1 VSALEAVRAG
11 AEPEPE
17 EERIP
22 TGRILVYSAPLLG
35 LFSGS
40 ALISMYLLKFATDV
54 LLIAPATIGAIFLV
68 GRVWDAVSDP
78 LVGTLSDRTRTRLG
92 RRRPWFLASALPLG
106 LSIAALWG
114 PPSLLEGGR
123 LVAWVTVSFLLFY
136 TFYTTFRVP
145 HMAMG
150 AELSRGY
157 HDRTRVFGVMQAV
170 ESVGM
175 MLAAGALFLI
185 ERSAEPRG
193 MAAGLSTGIAIVTA
207 ALVFAAGV
215 TLRERAEFQ
224 RRGGQSARRVFRDVL
239 GNPHARLL
247 IAVFFFEQLG
257 FAVLIALLPYL
268 TEYVLLRP
276 GSTAVYIFAALVALV
291 ASIPVWIRASRRF
304 GKKPVWVFSIVVKT
318 AAFGWLFFLDAGAT
332 RTLLAVTVVFGAM
345 SGCGSVVGPSLKAD
359 VVDWDEGRTGER
371 KEGAYFA
378 TWNFAQKAAAGIAG
392 WLTGTMLALSGFVP
406 NVEQGESAL
415 LGMRLLVSAWPF
427 ALHLAALVL
436 VLRFSLD
443 ETAHRAARRQA
454 RERSV

>member
-11 AEPEPE
+11 AEPE

-22 TGRILVYSAPLLG
+22 TGRILVYSAPVLG
-35 LFSGS
+35 LFSGA

-54 LLIAPATIGAIFLV
+54 LLIAPATIGAIFLA
-68 GRVWDAVSDP
+68 GRIWDAVSDP

-92 RRRPWFLASALPLG
+92 RRRPWMLASAVPLG
-106 LSIAALWG
+106 LSIAALWS
-114 PPSLLEGGR
+114 PPQAAEGAR
-123 LVAWVTVSFLLFY
+123 LVAWVGGSFLLFY
-136 TFYTTFRVP
+136 TFYTSFRVP
-145 HMAMG
+145 HMALG

-170 ESVGM
+170 ESLGM
-175 MLAAGALFLI
+175 MLAAGALYLI
-185 ERSAEPRG
+185 EQAAEPRG
-193 MAAGLSTGIAIVTA
+193 MAAGLSTGIGLLTI
-207 ALVFAAGV
+207 ALVIVASAL
-215 TLRERAEFQ
+215 LRERAEFQ
-224 RRGGQSARRVFRDVL
+224 QRGGRSARRVFGDVL

-268 TEYVLLRP
+268 TEYVLLEP
-276 GSTAVYIFAALVALV
+276 GSTARYIFAALVALM
-291 ASIPVWIRASRRF
+291 ASIPVWIRLSRSF
-304 GKKPVWVFSIVVKT
+304 GKKPVWVFSIAVKILVF
-318 AAFGWLFFLDAGAT
+318 ACLFFLDAGSSLM
-332 RTLLAVTVVFGAM
+332 LLAVTLVFGAM

-378 TWNFAQKAAAGIAG
+378 TWNFAQKTAAGIAG
-392 WLTGTMLALSGFVP
+392 WLTGTMLALSGFEP

-443 ETAHRAARRQA
+443 ESAHRAARRQA
-454 RERSV
+454 LARSG